1 MTFLTYK
8 KINNTCNFLNSGLG
22 ILPIKYNVVLVI
34 DMWTFSK
41 LSKEN
46 MDAIGAAE
54 GKLGVTLIAFSEE
67 GTKYAA
73 LSDDAIKEVKELEK
87 KLGLSLVALET
98 D

>member
-1 MTFLTYK
+1 MHK
-8 KINNTCNFLNSGLG
+8 M
-22 ILPIKYNVVLVI
+22 VI

-54 GKLGVTLIAFSEE
+54 EKLGVTLIAFSEE
-67 GTKYAA
+67 GTKFADLGDEA
-73 LSDDAIKEVKELEK
+73 VKEVKALEE

-98 D
+98 K